1 MTESID
7 IMIRNAK
14 QGDTEAFRVLVEMH
28 QNYAF
33 QLAYRFLRCEADARD
48 AVQDAFIRVW
58 KHLPRFN
65 QRRKFTT
72 WLYRIVVNI
81 ALDHIRKKKRRS
93 EVLSNQVAEIQG
105 DNDPEAACIQ
115 QETIECIQKAVE
127 KLPKKQRQVFILR
140 DLQELSIQETAQVL
154 HCTEQAVKSHLYYAR
169 KKIRETLETDE
180 DQ

>member
-7 IMIRNAK
+7 ILIRNAK
-14 QGDTEAFRVLVEMH
+14 QGNAEAFRGLVETY

-33 QLAYRFLRCEADARD
+33 QLAYRFLRCEADAQD

-65 QRRKFTT
+65 QRKKFTT

-93 EVLSNQVAEIQG
+93 EVLSNQV
-105 DNDPEAACIQ
+105 
-115 QETIECIQKAVE
+115 
-127 KLPKKQRQVFILR
+127 
-140 DLQELSIQETAQVL
+140 
-154 HCTEQAVKSHLYYAR
+154 
-169 KKIRETLETDE
+169 
-180 DQ
+180 